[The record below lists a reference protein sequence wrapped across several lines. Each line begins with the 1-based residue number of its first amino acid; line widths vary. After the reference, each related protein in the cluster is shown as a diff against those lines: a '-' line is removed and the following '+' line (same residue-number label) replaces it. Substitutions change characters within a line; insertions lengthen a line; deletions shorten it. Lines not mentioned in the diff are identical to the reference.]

1 MPKLFIKTMWFML
14 NTRFPSDSLEF
25 GHVPCRGRLS
35 AQLKPRALSLQ
46 GALDG
51 ISLTCKILCL
61 IKEPSVSFGTT
72 LGTDHWMLAPGF
84 PQSSPTCSSF
94 ADCAWYPLTVKD
106 QSPVESC
113 CQCRKQRFSPWSR
126 KIPHAM
132 EQLRLCSTTA
142 EARVA

>member
-1 MPKLFIKTMWFML
+1 ML

-61 IKEPSVSFGTT
+61 VKEPSVSFGTT
-72 LGTDHWMLAPGF
+72 LGAARWMLAPGF

-94 ADCAWYPLTVKD
+94 ADCAWYPFAVID
-106 QSPVESC
+106 QSPVVKNPAASAGNTGSVPDPG
-113 CQCRKQRFSPWSR
+113 RSHMPWSN
-126 KIPHAM
+126 
-132 EQLRLCSTTA
+132 
-142 EARVA
+142 